1 MSEPTRRIAENVDSV
16 KARIQTAAIQSGRR
30 PEEVRL
36 VAVTKYVS
44 AALTR
49 CVCEAGCT
57 DLAESRPQQLW
68 GKVAEL
74 SDLPTDWHLIG
85 HLQRNKAPRTISNLS
100 WLHSLDSVRLIQAV
114 DDSAIAQ
121 QRPVK
126 ALIEI
131 NVSGDETKHG
141 FRPEEIDSAVEAVK
155 RCQAITVQGVMG
167 MASNTGGVDRARED
181 FQRLRMLRDELAGK
195 FPDLHWDELSMG
207 MTNDFE
213 VAIQEGAT
221 MVRVGSALFAGIDP
235 RDFD

>member
-1 MSEPTRRIAENVDSV
+1 M
-16 KARIQTAAIQSGRR
+16 
-30 PEEVRL
+30 
-36 VAVTKYVS
+36 
-44 AALTR
+44 
-49 CVCEAGCT
+49 
-57 DLAESRPQQLW
+57 
-68 GKVAEL
+68 
-74 SDLPTDWHLIG
+74 
-85 HLQRNKAPRTISNLS
+85 
-100 WLHSLDSVRLIQAV
+100 DSVRLIQAV